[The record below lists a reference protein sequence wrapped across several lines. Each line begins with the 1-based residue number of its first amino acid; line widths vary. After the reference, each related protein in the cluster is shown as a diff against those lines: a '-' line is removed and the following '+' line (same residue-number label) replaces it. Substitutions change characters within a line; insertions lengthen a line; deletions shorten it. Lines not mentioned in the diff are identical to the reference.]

1 MVDATGSPAR
11 PLRVLL
17 IDDNRAMRLA
27 VAGLLKDEGIEV
39 VGEAEDGAAGVE
51 LAERL
56 GPDVVVTDVRMPVLD
71 GISATRRIRE
81 IAPSTQV
88 VVHTLFDAPLMADR
102 ARAAGAFALV
112 PKGGKPRRICDAVF
126 AAAAH
131 AGDQPEPPA
140 PEEPEPLAGFDPL
153 PPQAW

>member
-1 MVDATGSPAR
+1 MADATGSPAR

-17 IDDNRAMRLA
+17 IDDNRDMRLA

-39 VGEAEDGAAGVE
+39 VGEANDGAEGVE

-81 IAPSTQV
+81 VAPGTQV
-88 VVHTLFDAPLMADR
+88 IVHTLFDAPLMADR
-102 ARAAGAFALV
+102 ARAAGAFALI
-112 PKGGKPRRICDAVF
+112 PKGGKPRRICDAVL

-131 AGDQPEPPA
+131 GGGEPELPGAEPGPA
-140 PEEPEPLAGFDPL
+140 PGFDPL
-153 PPQAW
+153 PPQVW